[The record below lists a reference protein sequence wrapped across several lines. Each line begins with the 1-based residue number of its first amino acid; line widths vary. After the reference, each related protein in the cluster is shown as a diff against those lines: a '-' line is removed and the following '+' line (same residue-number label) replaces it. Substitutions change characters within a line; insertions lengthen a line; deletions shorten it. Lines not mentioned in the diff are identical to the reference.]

1 VNDPDSTRH
10 ASPPSVTRSLARRV
24 AGLATLC
31 FAGMSL
37 PSAPLVAQ
45 VTQQDQSQTSL
56 IWRLDQ
62 PSRMQLEVLFD
73 SATKLGLPAEPLY
86 AKTLEGISKGANGRR
101 IVEYIR
107 KYFAAMIDA
116 RAALGTAT
124 TDELSSA
131 AGALLAGVDRDHI
144 ARMRR
149 GRQGKS
155 IAVPLVILSDL
166 VYRGVPTGDASSAMV
181 QLTQRGALDSDFQ
194 GLWLRINQDIVSG
207 VPPAAALQRWTRDF
221 PGRAP
226 PGTRLPPGTAP
237 PTSAPPR
244 APETPSTTPP

>member
-1 VNDPDSTRH
+1 MSR
-10 ASPPSVTRSLARRV
+10 SVACRV
-24 AGLATLC
+24 AGLATLLLTGV
-31 FAGMSL
+31 A
-37 PSAPLVAQ
+37 SAPSQVTAQ
-45 VTQQDQSQTSL
+45 VTQQDQLQTSL

-62 PSRMQLEVLFD
+62 PSRLQLEVLFD

-86 AKTLEGISKGANGRR
+86 AKTLEGISKGASSRR
-101 IVEYIR
+101 IVETIR
-107 KYFAAMIDA
+107 KHFAALIDA
-116 RAALGTAT
+116 RAVLGTAT

-131 AGALLAGVDRDHI
+131 AGALMAGIDRDQI
-144 ARMRR
+144 GRMRR

-194 GLWLRINQDIVSG
+194 GLWLRITQDIISG

-221 PGRAP
+221 PGRAT

-244 APETPSTTPP
+244 QPETPSTTPP